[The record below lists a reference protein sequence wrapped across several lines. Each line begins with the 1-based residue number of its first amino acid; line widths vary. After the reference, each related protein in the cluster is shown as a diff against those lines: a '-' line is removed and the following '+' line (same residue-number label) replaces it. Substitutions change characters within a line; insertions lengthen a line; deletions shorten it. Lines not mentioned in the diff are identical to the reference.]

1 MNPLEHGESL
11 FLRADSGW
19 LVVDGILME
28 EDERW
33 CREEDE
39 RAIQQYE
46 AMLHLR
52 DCSACGQLYFPQ
64 FDGAQMCA
72 SCEEAAIYPS
82 EIDSED
88 Y

>member
-1 MNPLEHGESL
+1 MVNPCSCSL
-11 FLRADSGW
+11 TMDGW
-19 LVVDGILME
+19 SSME

-39 RAIQQYE
+39 RAIQQWE
-46 AMLHLR
+46 AMAQMR

-72 SCEEAAIYPS
+72 TCEDLSVYPS
-82 EIDSED
+82 DIDSED

>member
-1 MNPLEHGESL
+1 MDGWSSMEDCSETCDHNNRKC
-11 FLRADSGW
+11 LRQ
-19 LVVDGILME
+19 ME

-39 RAIQQYE
+39 RAIQQWE
-46 AMLHLR
+46 AMAQMR

-72 SCEEAAIYPS
+72 TCEDLSVYPS
-82 EIDSED
+82 DIDSED